1 MRTRHT
7 LNGNLELISCRIDAL
22 KSTTEE
28 ARGECARA
36 LMNALAS
43 GRDLQ
48 LNMSLSSTEDA
59 RSTDLQRAI
68 LSIINSQLMAIPTR
82 TKVEQRSETKLPNVI
97 RFPYS
102 RHSSYAELCNLVSVF
117 KPRDIWPCTFHLETW
132 QKNGRSSERTHVYMS
147 LKS

>member
-1 MRTRHT
+1 M
-7 LNGNLELISCRIDAL
+7 NGYLELIPCRIDAL

-28 ARGECARA
+28 ARSECARA
-36 LMNALAS
+36 LTNALAS

-48 LNMSLSSTEDA
+48 LNMSLSSTKDTH
-59 RSTDLQRAI
+59 STELQRAI

-82 TKVEQRSETKLPNVI
+82 TKVEQRSETTLPNII

-102 RHSSYAELCNLVSVF
+102 RHSSYAELCDLVSAF

-132 QKNGRSSERTHVYMS
+132 QNNGRSFERAHVYMP